1 MLDRRRLARHG
12 RGAALL
18 FLVAFLA
25 LALATYDRGDPPGAD
40 ALPTNDPARNL
51 CGPSGAW
58 LAHALYQS
66 VGLAS
71 YGVVMALAV
80 VDLLIFR
87 RRAVPDRLHAAIGF
101 ALLMAVAST
110 AMQRLAPGLGN
121 SAPIGSG
128 GHLGALGV
136 ALLGGNFG
144 AAGMALILLG
154 AGVVGLA
161 MARDVLFVWPAREL
175 ASVFRRPRAEAVA
188 PIAAHRDFLPMPVER
203 PSYPESLPAL
213 ARTPGTPAAIPPRGQ
228 PQGTAIV
235 REPRAPV
242 PAYTPPSDGR
252 FVLPPRSLLESPAAF
267 PVHEHEARVHERA
280 LLLEKTLRE
289 HGCIVRVVQIDTG
302 PVITQFEIELE
313 AGLRVSR
320 IVSLSNDLA
329 IALAVPSVRIVS
341 PIPGKTTVGIE
352 VPNERR
358 GMVKLGEVVDGVN
371 IGSGKLRIPLFLGK
385 DVKGVPLAFDL
396 ADMPHLLIAGRT
408 GTGKSVCLNAMI
420 LSILMTKTPD
430 EVKLLLIDPKMVELS
445 QFKRIPHLMHP
456 VVTDMKKAEALLSW
470 ACDKMDER
478 YGFLAR
484 AGVRNIQT
492 YNQLG
497 PDEIL
502 ARVQPESDE
511 DAARIPMYMPY
522 IVIIADEMAD
532 LMMTAAKEVESHIVR
547 LAQKARAVGMH
558 LIVATQKPTV
568 DVITGLIKG
577 NLPARI
583 AFQVASRGDSRVV
596 LDEMGA
602 DKLLGNG
609 DMLFLVPGTSHIV
622 RAQGTYVYHSAVDQ
636 AEPRGGNRRGRR
648 ERRDGGEA
656 GGDQEFELAMDAQ
669 TVRRARVGDVRA
681 GEDRDARGVELAD
694 GVARNGA
701 DRRVATAGEAELESL
716 DVGRVDPGAEVGVG
730 HQRSAA
736 ADSAHAVEDRQ
747 GGDDERFFRDGEV
760 DEGRVDRH
768 VGEDVDQAVGS
779 FEQGL
784 ARRFAPRDVDDGELA
799 PLVGRGDHRGEGLAV
814 DRGPT
819 EAEDLAV
826 VVNDLD
832 IIGPL
837 GDPGVDER
845 LRLGR
850 PGDRGDLH
858 AVLGPMPPRRG
869 DERPARKQ
877 VRAARRRG
885 RPHPGDERRVSE
897 HIKLGR
903 HAEDG
908 SLFERFLGERVRMR
922 VDQTRQ
928 QRLPRAVDDRRPR
941 GDLGVGRDVLDHPV
955 DRDHRLRPDRLPA
968 VEDADLRKD
977 DHVAGRRD
985 RRRCKRER
993 RCEQGEPAR

>member
-1 MLDRRRLARHG
+1 MLDRGRLARHG
-12 RGAALL
+12 RGVALL
-18 FLVAFLA
+18 FVVAFLA
-25 LALATYDRGDPPGAD
+25 LGLATHDPADPPGAD
-40 ALPTNDPARNL
+40 AYPANDPTRNL
-51 CGPSGAW
+51 CGPAGAW
-58 LAHALYQS
+58 LAH
-66 VGLAS
+66 GLVTTLGFAS
-71 YGVVMALAV
+71 YGVVLALAV
-80 VDLLIFR
+80 VDLLLLR
-87 RRAVPDRLHAAIGF
+87 RRPVPERAHAAVGF
-101 ALLMAVAST
+101 GLLIFVAAT
-110 AMQRLAPGLGN
+110 LLQRLAPGLRP
-121 SAPIGSG
+121 SSSIGG
-128 GHLGALGV
+128 GGYVGALGV
-136 ALLGGNFG
+136 AVLGGTFG
-144 AAGMALILLG
+144 SAGMGLILL
-154 AGVVGLA
+154 AAAVVGLA
-161 MARDVLFVWPAREL
+161 LGRDVLFVWPAREL
-175 ASVFRRPRAEAVA
+175 ASWLRRRPDPMAEPV
-188 PIAAHRDFLPMPVER
+188 AAHRDLLPMSIER
-203 PSYPESLPAL
+203 PAYIEALPA
-213 ARTPGTPAAIPPRGQ
+213 ATRPAPPLPAPHR
-228 PQGTAIV
+228 PPAPNTAII
-235 REPRAPV
+235 RESRASV
-242 PAYTPPSDGR
+242 PAPPPPGDGR
-252 FVLPPRSLLESPAAF
+252 FVLPPRSLLESAAVH

-371 IGSGKLRIPLFLGK
+371 LGTGKLRIPLFLGK

-497 PDEIL
+497 ADEIL

-622 RAQGTYVYHSAVDQ
+622 RAQGTYVSD
-636 AEPRGGNRRGRR
+636 
-648 ERRDGGEA
+648 
-656 GGDQEFELAMDAQ
+656 
-669 TVRRARVGDVRA
+669 
-681 GEDRDARGVELAD
+681 
-694 GVARNGA
+694 
-701 DRRVATAGEAELESL
+701 
-716 DVGRVDPGAEVGVG
+716 AEVNRVCGYLEQYPVEFSKELIG
-730 HQRSAA
+730 LPIGGGPGGKDRGAA
-736 ADSAHAVEDRQ
+736 LKER
-747 GGDDERFFRDGEV
+747 DDLYEPAIEV
-760 DEGRVDRH
+760 IIREGR
-768 VGEDVDQAVGS
+768 GS
-779 FEQGL
+779 CSLLQRALG
-784 ARRFAPRDVDDGELA
+784 
-799 PLVGRGDHRGEGLAV
+799 
-814 DRGPT
+814 
-819 EAEDLAV
+819 
-826 VVNDLD
+826 
-832 IIGPL
+832 IGY
-837 GDPGVDER
+837 G
-845 LRLGR
+845 
-850 PGDRGDLH
+850 
-858 AVLGPMPPRRG
+858 
-869 DERPARKQ
+869 
-877 VRAARRRG
+877 RAARLI
-885 RPHPGDERRVSE
+885 DFM
-897 HIKLGR
+897 
-903 HAEDG
+903 AEDG
-908 SLFERFLGERVRMR
+908 IVGEFKSGSARE
-922 VDQTRQ
+922 
-928 QRLPRAVDDRRPR
+928 
-941 GDLGVGRDVLDHPV
+941 VLYSWDEWE
-955 DRDHRLRPDRLPA
+955 A
-968 VEDADLRKD
+968 MKN
-977 DHVAGRRD
+977 GG
-985 RRRCKRER
+985 
-993 RCEQGEPAR
+993 QGEAA